1 MSIDKQTV
9 LRDLNSKQNLQTT
22 PLMFSRDS
30 SMDTLSSFNMNFHS
44 HNSTYASEHSTNPS
58 GILSPSDIPDSPPRE
73 RDDSINT
80 TEEELLLPL
89 SHEQL
94 QQQQTFTQPLNNTR
108 STGIT
113 VIERSNNYRDDDD
126 HDSIRNYAVTSPIKI
141 SYDGDDDDDNN
152 SIHSSLSSLTLPPP
166 TSTSTARTLLT
177 NLNELK
183 RLRHNLSVINEE
195 SLHEQNERRKSIF
208 NLSNTTTDDDD
219 DDDDND
225 QKGKRL
231 LYDLIRQRLPHHHI
245 SLSNPSN
252 ASATSSSKIH
262 DEQDRNDISK
272 SLSSSSPSVIDQTMR
287 EHDLTLPS
295 STMQESG
302 YDSMLPMGS
311 APKRSLSNASLSTTR
326 SITIKKKHR
335 CDEENDDP
343 MNENQQTDITD
354 DDDDDEHYD
363 KKAGE
368 ALLRNL
374 IAQVLPSFNPR
385 YLNGGDGD
393 ENNDEDEILSNPR
406 RPSPTSQA
414 YSSSTASSVR
424 SIDIEINKKTEKNIS
439 IRSNKTNMT
448 GIIQQEKIQTK
459 RTNIHRP
466 VQQTKTSEL
475 RRLQTQSRR

>member
-9 LRDLNSKQNLQTT
+9 LRDLNSKQISQITT

-30 SMDTLSSFNMNFHS
+30 SMDTLSSFNVNFHS
-44 HNSTYASEHSTNPS
+44 HNSTYTSEHSTNPS
-58 GILSPSDIPDSPPRE
+58 GILSPSDIPDSPPRGC
-73 RDDSINT
+73 DDSINT
-80 TEEELLLPL
+80 TEEELP
-89 SHEQL
+89 SYEQL
-94 QQQQTFTQPLNNTR
+94 QQQQQTLIQPLNNTR

-113 VIERSNNYRDDDD
+113 VIERSNNYHSDDD
-126 HDSIRNYAVTSPIKI
+126 HDVDSIRNYAVTTPIKI
-141 SYDGDDDDDNN
+141 SYDGDDDDDDNN

-166 TSTSTARTLLT
+166 ISTSTTRTLLT

-195 SLHEQNERRKSIF
+195 SLHEQNERRKSIL
-208 NLSNTTTDDDD
+208 NLSHTTTTDDDD
-219 DDDDND
+219 EDDDDNE

-231 LYDLIRQRLPHHHI
+231 LFDLIRQRLPHHHI
-245 SLSNPSN
+245 SLTNSST
-252 ASATSSSKIH
+252 SSSSKIH
-262 DEQDRNDISK
+262 DEQDQNNISK
-272 SLSSSSPSVIDQTMR
+272 TLSSPSIIDQTMR

-295 STMQESG
+295 SSMQESG
-302 YDSMLPMGS
+302 YDSLLPVGS

-343 MNENQQTDITD
+343 MNGNTDIT
-354 DDDDDEHYD
+354 DDDDEHYD

-385 YLNGGDGD
+385 YLNGGDED
-393 ENNDEDEILSNPR
+393 DNDEDEILSNPR

-439 IRSNKTNMT
+439 IRSNKTTMT
-448 GIIQQEKIQTK
+448 GIIQQEKIQSK